1 MEKDTRPGW
10 IPVSFG
16 RGGPYSLGIC
26 KWHGE
31 TNTHFC
37 THNVAHSRLRS
48 RTSEAQALRV
58 ISMHWPGCDSLDKI
72 NWIRSHTP
80 VCMNNL
86 DITLFPAMKTP
97 AIHDAG
103 TKTKYRWEEPKKHPQ
118 TRAMRRRC
126 TPHMKEFDRNEGAAL
141 FQKYGYP
148 WSFEAFLKSR
158 NYRIMRINTKVT
170 KRRTG
175 HVASELFGDSQAE

>member
-1 MEKDTRPGW
+1 MGQYYMDLVHSRVDGSRPHNRPDSATRDEMQCSNPLSNKPRKKFDYADVEFAEKETRPGC
-10 IPVSFG
+10 IPVTFV

-31 TNTHFC
+31 TGTHFR
-37 THNVAHSRLRS
+37 THNVAYSRLGS
-48 RTSEAQALRV
+48 KTSEAQALRV

-97 AIHDAG
+97 AIHDAE
-103 TKTKYRWEEPKKHPQ
+103 TKTKYR
-118 TRAMRRRC
+118 
-126 TPHMKEFDRNEGAAL
+126 
-141 FQKYGYP
+141 
-148 WSFEAFLKSR
+148 
-158 NYRIMRINTKVT
+158 
-170 KRRTG
+170 
-175 HVASELFGDSQAE
+175 